1 VLGSFENVTQTQI
14 ATPMVLSRCSSR
26 ACSRDSETGN
36 VLNLVAGA
44 RHRQLGVSNQ
54 RSREEFASYGRH
66 MTQNLDARLNPYSPA
81 VLSLFRV
88 VFGILFALHGSAIL
102 FAWPIAIGPTAPAGA
117 WPLWWAGII
126 ELVTGLL
133 VTVGLFT
140 RIAAFVAS
148 GEMAFAY
155 FTQHLPHGFSPYLP
169 PFGNGG
175 EPAILYCFGF
185 FLLVFTGGGAYALD
199 SRRRTRTVATTRGG
213 FRDWRRRSR

>member
-1 VLGSFENVTQTQI
+1 
-14 ATPMVLSRCSSR
+14 MV
-26 ACSRDSETGN
+26 G
-36 VLNLVAGA
+36 
-44 RHRQLGVSNQ
+44 
-54 RSREEFASYGRH
+54 H
-66 MTQNLDARLNPYSPA
+66 MTQNLDARLNPHSQT
-81 VLSLFRV
+81 VLSLFRI

-102 FAWPIAIGPTAPAGA
+102 FAWPIAMGPTAPVGA
-117 WPLWWAGII
+117 WPLWWAGVI

-155 FTQHLPHGFSPYLP
+155 FTQHLPHGFSPYAP

-185 FLLVFTGGGAYALD
+185 FLLVFAGGGAYALE
-199 SRRRTRTVATTRGG
+199 SHRRTRNVGTTRGG
-213 FRDWRRRSR
+213 VRGWRRRSR

>member
-1 VLGSFENVTQTQI
+1 
-14 ATPMVLSRCSSR
+14 
-26 ACSRDSETGN
+26 
-36 VLNLVAGA
+36 LNLVAGA
-44 RHRQLGVSNQ
+44 RHRQLGVTNQ
-54 RSREEFASYGRH
+54 RSREEVASYGRH
-66 MTQNLDARLNPYSPA
+66 MTQNLDARLNPHSPA

-102 FAWPIAIGPTAPAGA
+102 FAWPIAMGPTAPTGA

-155 FTQHLPHGFSPYLP
+155 FTQHLPLGFSPYLP

-185 FLLVFTGGGAYALD
+185 FLLIFTGGGAYALD
-199 SRRRTRTVATTRGG
+199 SRRRRTRTVATTRGG
-213 FRDWRRRSR
+213 FRGWRRRSR

>member
-1 VLGSFENVTQTQI
+1 
-14 ATPMVLSRCSSR
+14 
-26 ACSRDSETGN
+26 
-36 VLNLVAGA
+36 
-44 RHRQLGVSNQ
+44 
-54 RSREEFASYGRH
+54 
-66 MTQNLDARLNPYSPA
+66 
-81 VLSLFRV
+81 
-88 VFGILFALHGSAIL
+88 VFGILFTLHGSAIL
-102 FAWPIAIGPTAPAGA
+102 FAWPIAMGPTAPAGA

-155 FTQHLPHGFSPYLP
+155 FTQRLPHGFSPYAP

-185 FLLVFTGGGAYALD
+185 FLLVFAGAGAYALD
-199 SRRRTRTVATTRGG
+199 SHRHTRSVATTRGG
-213 FRDWRRRSR
+213 SAAGVARSR

>member
-1 VLGSFENVTQTQI
+1 
-14 ATPMVLSRCSSR
+14 
-26 ACSRDSETGN
+26 
-36 VLNLVAGA
+36 
-44 RHRQLGVSNQ
+44 
-54 RSREEFASYGRH
+54 
-66 MTQNLDARLNPYSPA
+66 MTRNLDARLNPHSPA

-102 FAWPIAIGPTAPAGA
+102 FAWPIPIGPTAPAGA
-117 WPLWWAGII
+117 WPLWWAGVI

-148 GEMAFAY
+148 GVMAFAY

-213 FRDWRRRSR
+213 FRGWRRRRSR

>member
-1 VLGSFENVTQTQI
+1 
-14 ATPMVLSRCSSR
+14 MMR
-26 ACSRDSETGN
+26 
-36 VLNLVAGA
+36 
-44 RHRQLGVSNQ
+44 
-54 RSREEFASYGRH
+54 
-66 MTQNLDARLNPYSPA
+66 NLDARLNPHSPA

-88 VFGILFALHGSAIL
+88 VFGILFAVHGSAIL
-102 FAWPIAIGPTAPAGA
+102 FAWPIAMGPTAPAGV
-117 WPLWWAGII
+117 WPLWWAGVI
-126 ELVTGLL
+126 ELVTGVL

-148 GEMAFAY
+148 GAMAFAY

-199 SRRRTRTVATTRGG
+199 SRRRTRTVATTGGG
-213 FRDWRRRSR
+213 FRGWRRRGR

>member
-1 VLGSFENVTQTQI
+1 VRYSWTADGLPDSAGPPFANALPDHLGADPALTKAERRGVT
-14 ATPMVLSRCSSR
+14 
-26 ACSRDSETGN
+26 
-36 VLNLVAGA
+36 
-44 RHRQLGVSNQ
+44 NQ
-54 RSREEFASYGRH
+54 RSREHVASYGQH
-66 MTQNLDARLNPYSPA
+66 MTRNLDARLNPHSPA

-88 VFGILFALHGSAIL
+88 VFGILFAIHGSAIL
-102 FAWPIAIGPTAPAGA
+102 FAWPIPMGPTAPAGE
-117 WPLWWAGII
+117 WPLWWAGVI

-155 FTQHLPHGFSPYLP
+155 FTQHLPHGFSPYMP

-175 EPAILYCFGF
+175 EPAILYCFAF

-199 SRRRTRTVATTRGG
+199 SRRRTRTVATTGGG
-213 FRDWRRRSR
+213 FRGWRRRSR

>member
-1 VLGSFENVTQTQI
+1 
-14 ATPMVLSRCSSR
+14 
-26 ACSRDSETGN
+26 
-36 VLNLVAGA
+36 
-44 RHRQLGVSNQ
+44 
-54 RSREEFASYGRH
+54 
-66 MTQNLDARLNPYSPA
+66 MTQNLDARLNPHSPA

-102 FAWPIAIGPTAPAGA
+102 FAWPIAMGPTAPAGA

-175 EPAILYCFGF
+175 ELAILYCFGF

-199 SRRRTRTVATTRGG
+199 SRRRTRTVATTRGP
-213 FRDWRRRSR
+213 FRGLRRRSR